1 MRKLAIV
8 LIVVAIA
15 VIVGANWT
23 ISRLPAP
30 PTPNEADGATLR
42 STESGDVVGFIDAS
56 GARAWLGIPF
66 ARPPVGALRWQAPQP
81 PVPAEGTIEAL
92 AFGAMCPQL
101 PSLLSDAS
109 QSPQSAE
116 EAAAVAAAVAGSEDC
131 LMLNIWS
138 PPNASGLPVM
148 LWIHGGGNSI
158 GHGGNVNGG
167 NLAVGGNVVVVSINY
182 RLGLFGWFNHP
193 GLHAGDPAN
202 DSGNYGTLDMI
213 RALEWT
219 RDNIAA
225 FGGDPGNVTVF
236 GESAGAFNTLAMM
249 ASPLAEGLFHRAA
262 VQSGGYGVSS
272 LASGQNYQDHGGH
285 QYSAPEVLNAL
296 LVADGKAADADAAR
310 AIQDGWTPAETR
322 NYLYAKTPADIYGL
336 LDGGGFG
343 MVNVPNNFKDGHVLP
358 TLDAEDLFS
367 DTGNYNAVPV
377 ILGTNRDEPTLFM
390 SRDPRYVDNLFG
402 IFYSLKDEDA
412 YRREVRY
419 SARAWKARGVDELA
433 QFMAASGHP
442 NVYAYR
448 WDWDEEPSAL
458 GYDLSV
464 ALGAAHALEIAFVFN
479 DFEGG
484 IAALGY
490 IYPNDE
496 NQSALS
502 RSMMS
507 YWTEFAYAGAP
518 GRGRDGAEVPWL
530 AWGQGGQT
538 SILLDT
544 PTDGGI
550 RMDDDVVTSASVK
563 AELMADASLPP
574 GRERCELYVRL
585 FRWQGLFDDGE
596 YRSLGCAA
604 YPAESFASF

>member
-1 MRKLAIV
+1 MRKLAVV
-8 LIVVAIA
+8 LIIVAIA
-15 VIVGANWT
+15 VIVGANWY
-23 ISRLPAP
+23 ISSLPAP
-30 PTPNEADGATLR
+30 PAPNEADGTTLR
-42 STESGDVVGFIDAS
+42 TTESGDVVGFIDAS
-56 GARAWLGIPF
+56 GARAWLGVPF

-81 PVPAEGTIEAL
+81 PVPAEGVIEAL
-92 AFGAMCPQL
+92 AFGEMCSQL
-101 PSLLSDAS
+101 PSLLSAG
-109 QSPQSAE
+109 QTPE
-116 EAAAVAAAVAGSEDC
+116 GAAVAAAVAGSEDC
-131 LMLNIWS
+131 LTLNVWS

-167 NLAVGGNVVVVSINY
+167 NLAIGGNVVVISINY

-193 GLHAGDPAN
+193 ALHTGDPAH
-202 DSGNYGTLDMI
+202 DSGNYATLDMI

-249 ASPLAEGLFHRAA
+249 ASPLAKGLFHRAV
-262 VQSGGYGVSS
+262 VQSGGYGVAS
-272 LASGQNYQDHGGH
+272 LASGQNHQDEGGH
-285 QYSAPEVLNAL
+285 RYSAPEIVNAL
-296 LVADGKAADADAAR
+296 LIADGRAADATAAR

-322 NYLYAKTPADIYGL
+322 DYLYAKTPANIYSL

-343 MVNVPNNFKDGHVLP
+343 MVDVPNNFKDGHVLP
-358 TLDAEDLFS
+358 ALEAEELFS
-367 DTGNYNAVPV
+367 DLGNYNAVPV

-442 NVYAYR
+442 DVYAYR

-458 GYDLSV
+458 GYNLSV
-464 ALGAAHALEIAFVFN
+464 ALGAAHALEIAFVFD

-484 IAALGY
+484 IGALGY

-496 NQSALS
+496 NQAALS

-507 YWTEFAYAGAP
+507 YWAEFAYNGTP
-518 GRGRDGAEVPWL
+518 GQGRDGAEAPWL
-530 AWGQGGQT
+530 AWGEDGKT

-550 RMDDDVVTSASVK
+550 RMDDEVVTSADIK
-563 AELMADASLPP
+563 LELMADASLPE

-604 YPAESFASF
+604 YPAETIAGF

>member
-1 MRKLAIV
+1 MRKLAVV
-8 LIVVAIA
+8 LIIVAVA
-15 VIVGANWT
+15 VIVGGNWY
-23 ISRLPAP
+23 ISSLPAP
-30 PTPNEADGATLR
+30 PAPNEPDGATLR

-66 ARPPVGALRWQAPQP
+66 AHPPVGALRWQAPQP
-81 PVPAEGTIEAL
+81 PRPAEGAFEAL
-92 AFGAMCPQL
+92 AFGNPCPQL
-101 PSLLSDAS
+101 PSGLAQGDESNPDA
-109 QSPQSAE
+109 
-116 EAAAVAAAVAGSEDC
+116 VVVGDEDC
-131 LMLNIWS
+131 LTLNVWA

-148 LWIHGGGNSI
+148 FWIHGGGNSI

-167 NLAVGGNVVVVSINY
+167 NLAVGENLVVISINY

-193 GLHAGDPAN
+193 GLHTGDPLN
-202 DSGNYGTLDMI
+202 DSGNYGTLDMV

-219 RDNIAA
+219 RDNVAA

-236 GESAGAFNTLAMM
+236 GESAGAFDTLAMM
-249 ASPLAEGLFHRAA
+249 ASPLAQGLFHRAI

-272 LASGQNYQDHGGH
+272 LASGQNHQDEGGH
-285 QYSAPEVLNAL
+285 RYSAREIASAL
-296 LVADGKAADADAAR
+296 LMADGTAADASAAR
-310 AIQDGWTPAETR
+310 AIQSGWTSAEAHR
-322 NYLYAKTPADIYGL
+322 YLHGKTPAQIYSL

-343 MVNVPNNFKDGHVLP
+343 MVSVPDNFKDGHVLP
-358 TLDAEDLFS
+358 AMEGAAVFS
-367 DTGNYNAVPV
+367 DMANYNAVPV

-390 SRDPRYVDNLFG
+390 SRDPRYVENRFG

-412 YRREVRY
+412 YRRQVRY
-419 SARAWKARGVDELA
+419 GARAWKARGVDELA
-433 QFMAASGHP
+433 QAMAASGNP

-448 WDWDEEPSAL
+448 WDWDEEPSVL

-464 ALGAAHALEIAFVFN
+464 ALGAAHALEIAFIFN

-484 IAALGY
+484 IAALGT

-496 NQSALS
+496 NQFALS

-507 YWTEFAYAGAP
+507 YWAEFAYNGAP
-518 GRGRDGAEVPWL
+518 GRGRDGTEVPWL
-530 AWGQGGQT
+530 AWGEDGKT

-550 RMDDDVVTSASVK
+550 RMDNERVTHQSLK
-563 AELMADASLPP
+563 AELIADASLPE

-585 FRWQGLFDDGE
+585 FRRIGLFDEGE
-596 YRSLGCAA
+596 YQGLGCAP
-604 YPAESFASF
+604 YPADSISDF